1 MRGCWRGTWKAPGC
15 GGWGRSLGVAL
26 GARAAARDEA
36 DQREAGEHHRPLRRL
51 GNGRHL
57 VLVARVGPAD
67 ARVVERALAEGR
79 AALVLDRA
87 VIEDLALAAALDR
100 IARRAAGLG
109 ANDGRGGKRDG
120 EYDRPVMA
128 SHGGVSSDGDKAMA
142 RA

>member
-67 ARVVERALAEGR
+67 ARVVERALAECRTALVLHRAVIKGVAFAAAADRAGR
-79 AALVLDRA
+79 AAR
-87 VIEDLALAAALDR
+87 
-100 IARRAAGLG
+100 LG
-109 ANDGRGGKRDG
+109 ANDGRGGKRNG